1 MRKADRERQKQDAKR
16 LQQRLDAAQ
25 RKGKTLGIKVSGL
38 KAFVV
43 QMGCGCCDSTVYFK
57 DEIAIQNKFN
67 QIGLACSAVIEDEAG
82 QVVEGVDTFY
92 GYRRETDK
100 RRGLE
105 YLAGLIARQ

>member
-1 MRKADRERQKQDAKR
+1 MRKAERERQKQEAKR
-16 LQQRLDAAQ
+16 LRQRLDAAQ

-43 QMGCGCCDSTVYFK
+43 QLGCGCCDSTVYFR
-57 DEIAIQNKFN
+57 DEAAIQDKLNSM
-67 QIGLACSAVIEDEAG
+67 GLVCSGVLEDEAG